1 MKELRRRQ
9 DSPSGVH
16 EQQAMGPAAALSA
29 GDVVSGNDIVPYA
42 EPRAALAASLP
53 SDAEPSGLAQPTVPP
68 PSQNRPTPA
77 QPTLPPTR
85 STLLPPCSRSGATPP
100 TSAASPPL
108 TMLPG
113 AKARLP
119 PEAERQPEQLRHSSR
134 SAVQEVIQ
142 AVSQVMQERRGSG
155 KAVDSAVLGTQV
167 ASGSKGQA
175 RTPCR
180 STTAGNEQQTGKS
193 VSGAGRHHNAAQQG
207 DTLWLPPSLG
217 NGEPQQDED
226 GGIWDVPQ
234 VRPVGLHYI

>member
-1 MKELRRRQ
+1 
-9 DSPSGVH
+9 
-16 EQQAMGPAAALSA
+16 MGPAAALSA
-29 GDVVSGNDIVPYA
+29 GDAVSGNDIVPNA
-42 EPRAALAASLP
+42 EPRAALAASHP
-53 SDAEPSGLAQPTVPP
+53 SSAEPSASTQPTVPP

-77 QPTLPPTR
+77 LPPLPPTR
-85 STLLPPCSRSGATPP
+85 STLIPPCSSGAIPP

-113 AKARLP
+113 AKARFP
-119 PEAERQPEQLRHSSR
+119 HEAELQPEQLQPSSR
-134 SAVQEVIQ
+134 SVVQEVIQ

-180 STTAGNEQQTGKS
+180 STTAGNEQQTGKL
-193 VSGAGRHHNAAQQG
+193 VSAAVRHHNAAQQG

>member
-1 MKELRRRQ
+1 
-9 DSPSGVH
+9 
-16 EQQAMGPAAALSA
+16 MGPAAALSA
-29 GDVVSGNDIVPYA
+29 GDAADAGNGNDAVPNA
-42 EPRAALAASLP
+42 EPRAALAASHP
-53 SDAEPSGLAQPTVPP
+53 SSAEPSASTQPTVPP

-77 QPTLPPTR
+77 LPPLPPTR
-85 STLLPPCSRSGATPP
+85 STLIPPCSSGATPP

-113 AKARLP
+113 AKARLH
-119 PEAERQPEQLRHSSR
+119 PEAERQLELLQPSSR

-142 AVSQVMQERRGSG
+142 AVSQVMQERRGGG
-155 KAVDSAVLGTQV
+155 KAVDSAVVGTQV
-167 ASGSKGQA
+167 ASGSNGQA
-175 RTPCR
+175 RKPCS

>member
-1 MKELRRRQ
+1 
-9 DSPSGVH
+9 
-16 EQQAMGPAAALSA
+16 MGPAAALSA
-29 GDVVSGNDIVPYA
+29 GDAADAGNGNDAVPNA
-42 EPRAALAASLP
+42 EPRAALAASHP
-53 SDAEPSGLAQPTVPP
+53 SSAEPSASTQPTVPP

-77 QPTLPPTR
+77 LPPLPPTR
-85 STLLPPCSRSGATPP
+85 STLIPPCSSGATPP

-113 AKARLP
+113 AKARLH
-119 PEAERQPEQLRHSSR
+119 PEAERQLELLQPSSR

-155 KAVDSAVLGTQV
+155 KAVDPAVVGTQI
-167 ASGSKGQA
+167 ASGSNGQA
-175 RTPCR
+175 RKPCS
-180 STTAGNEQQTGKS
+180 STTASNEQQTGKL
-193 VSGAGRHHNAAQQG
+193 VSAAVRHHNAAQQG

>member
-1 MKELRRRQ
+1 
-9 DSPSGVH
+9 
-16 EQQAMGPAAALSA
+16 MGPAAALSA
-29 GDVVSGNDIVPYA
+29 GDAADAGNGNDAVPNA
-42 EPRAALAASLP
+42 EPRAALAASHP
-53 SDAEPSGLAQPTVPP
+53 SSAEPSASTQPTVPP

-77 QPTLPPTR
+77 LPPLPPTR
-85 STLLPPCSRSGATPP
+85 STLIPPCSSGATPP

-113 AKARLP
+113 AKARLH
-119 PEAERQPEQLRHSSR
+119 PEAERQLELLQPSSR

-155 KAVDSAVLGTQV
+155 KAVDSAVVGTQV
-167 ASGSKGQA
+167 ASGSNGQA
-175 RTPCR
+175 RKPCS

>member
-1 MKELRRRQ
+1 
-9 DSPSGVH
+9 
-16 EQQAMGPAAALSA
+16 MGPAAALSA
-29 GDVVSGNDIVPYA
+29 GDAADAGNGNDAVPNA
-42 EPRAALAASLP
+42 EPRAALAASHP
-53 SDAEPSGLAQPTVPP
+53 SSAEPSASTQPTVPP

-77 QPTLPPTR
+77 LPPLPPTR
-85 STLLPPCSRSGATPP
+85 STLIPPCSSGATPP

-113 AKARLP
+113 AKARLH
-119 PEAERQPEQLRHSSR
+119 PEAERQLELLQPSSR

-155 KAVDSAVLGTQV
+155 KAVDPAAVVGTRV
-167 ASGSKGQA
+167 ASGSNGQA
-175 RTPCR
+175 RKPCS